1 MTEELRITIWDR
13 EFTLP
18 VKYDCY
24 KGEEVTSEQKASFQ
38 SFTEHPEWIET
49 AKILVE
55 DYCKE
60 AVLQDE
66 QNNKKDNIFS
76 YVMPDYIFV
85 RRSKKKPKVALIC
98 KYRYD
103 FEHGLAVMF
112 AMDGTVNVGNQE
124 LLI

>member
-1 MTEELRITIWDR
+1 MTEELKITIWNR

-18 VKYDCY
+18 VIYDCY
-24 KGEEVTSEQKASFQ
+24 KGEKVTPEQKASFQ
-38 SFTEHPEWIET
+38 SFTEHPEWIKA
-49 AKILVE
+49 AKVLVE

-66 QNNKKDNIFS
+66 QNIKKDNIFS
-76 YVMPDYIFV
+76 YVIPDYIFV
-85 RRSKKKPKVALIC
+85 RRSKEKPKVALIC

-103 FEHGLAVMF
+103 FEHSLAVMF
-112 AMDGTVNVGNQE
+112 AMDGKVNVGNQE